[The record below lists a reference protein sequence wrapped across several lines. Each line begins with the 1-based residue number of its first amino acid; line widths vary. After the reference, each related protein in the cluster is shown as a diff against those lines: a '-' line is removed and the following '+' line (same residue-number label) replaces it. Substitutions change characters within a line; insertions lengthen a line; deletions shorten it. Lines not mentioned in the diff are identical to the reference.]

1 MEGPIPLLTLPCFEW
16 YHCELETLSTLGV
29 HTSTTFMSSDQCCL
43 VLFRNCIGQ
52 QFALKEEKVVLA
64 KILRRFELS
73 ADTTNPPEMMATL
86 ITRAKNGIFLKLKKR
101 NV

>member
-1 MEGPIPLLTLPCFEW
+1 MMHVHVYDLLAC
-16 YHCELETLSTLGV
+16 CGG
-29 HTSTTFMSSDQCCL
+29 CCL
-43 VLFRNCIGQ
+43 VLCRNCIGQ

-64 KILRRFELS
+64 KILRRFELT
-73 ADTTNPPEMMATL
+73 ADTANPPEMMATL